1 MAVELVSKG
10 VQDVYLTGKPE
21 VSFFR
26 QNYKRHSNFVQRTV
40 KLNQIGT
47 LAATNEVYIKIPN
60 KGDLLSYFWLDLG
73 SGTVSNSGINADS
86 EIDCAEFELWIG
98 GQLVDRQ
105 DAFFMV
111 NHWNKYLADSGSKPS
126 AASSNG
132 DVLSSNWLPLHF
144 FFCDNVYLPLVA
156 MQYHEVEIRIKFAS
170 VGDPSNINFY
180 ANYVLLD
187 TDERKFFVDTEHEF
201 LIEQVQKIQHSGN
214 KFDLTFL
221 NHPVKSLH
229 WSNVGIGGGGVIDT
243 TSGVQLYLN
252 GTEIF
257 GTPMPLKYFNQVQ
270 GYYHSDYA
278 NAELSKTNSQIYMH
292 SFALKASKHQPTGS
306 CNFSRLDTGA
316 LNIAAAPGQTPLN
329 YLYAVNFNILRIK
342 NGLTGVAFSN

>member
-10 VQDVYLTGKPE
+10 AQDVYLTGKPE

-26 QNYKRHSNFVQRTV
+26 QLYKRHSNFVQRTV

-47 LAATNEVYIKIPN
+47 LAPNNEVYIKIPN

-73 SGTVSNSGINADS
+73 SGTVGDSLMGINADD
-86 EIDCAEFELWIG
+86 ENTCAEFELWIG

-111 NHWNKYLADSGSKPS
+111 NHWNKYLADSGAKPS
-126 AASSNG
+126 AASDSGN
-132 DVLSSNWLPLHF
+132 VLGSNWLPLHF

-156 MQYHEVEIRIKFAS
+156 MQYHEVEIRIKFPNSGNPVNMA
-170 VGDPSNINFY
+170 NINFY

-187 TDERKFFVDTEHEF
+187 TDERKYFVDAEHEF
-201 LIEQVQKIQHSGN
+201 LIEQVQKIQYSGN

-229 WSNVGIGGGGVIDT
+229 WSNVSAGVISD
-243 TSGVQLYLN
+243 GIQLYLN

-270 GYYHSDYA
+270 GYYHSDYS
-278 NAELSKTNSQIYMH
+278 NSELSNKDSKLFMH

-306 CNFSRLDTGA
+306 CNFSRIDTGA
-316 LNIAAAPGQTPLN
+316 LNISVASGGALN
-329 YLYAVNFNILRIK
+329 YLYAVNFNVFRVK
-342 NGLTGVAFSN
+342 AGLTGVAFSN